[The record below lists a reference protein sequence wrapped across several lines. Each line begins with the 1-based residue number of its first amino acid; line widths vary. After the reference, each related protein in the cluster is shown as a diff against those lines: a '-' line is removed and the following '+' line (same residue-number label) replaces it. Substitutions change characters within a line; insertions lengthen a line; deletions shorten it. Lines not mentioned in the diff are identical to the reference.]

1 MECSNIRIQSF
12 ETFNLRLLYKQ
23 ESKTNLEKIVREMV
37 IADDSRMSS
46 DTTIASKWK
55 QWKREQKLVF
65 GQSFKKHGN
74 KNRVPREFQS
84 HYKVELNSRTFKH

>member
-1 MECSNIRIQSF
+1 
-12 ETFNLRLLYKQ
+12 
-23 ESKTNLEKIVREMV
+23 MV
-37 IADDSRMSS
+37 IADDSRMSN